1 MKISKR
7 WLIASTLGF
16 ATALPGCSWSGG
28 WLAGRKSDNAAPTA
42 VASRS
47 SWLPVTPQ
55 AQRGSGAGGIGSAV
69 NEALTVAPKVTPPDD
84 PISLASKPAHV
95 GAEVYV
101 QAASL
106 CEMKGNAE
114 AAWQQYRKAL
124 EAGPKDPATLA
135 AAAMFCDRQGKTD
148 DAFSLY
154 QLALA
159 AAPQDAKLHNNLAL
173 CCARHGKPDE
183 AIKQLSEAVRLQ
195 PENTLYRNNLAAVYL
210 EAGRTA
216 EALEQFT
223 AAHGDA
229 AANYNVGL
237 LLSRRGQTQL
247 AEEHLRRAVEL
258 DPQLAAAVEQLRNPT
273 LVAQRPAIAPAA
285 ASGIAPQPTPGPAAS
300 SPANTTA
307 SRDHAFAPARRPS
320 ASPPTRKSDA
330 DLTLEIEV
338 PPVGAAAPEKLPAV
352 E

>member
-16 ATALPGCSWSGG
+16 ATVLPGCSWSGG
-28 WLAGRKSDNAAPTA
+28 WLASRKSDSAPPTA

-55 AQRGSGAGGIGSAV
+55 AQRGAGGGGIGSAV

-148 DAFSLY
+148 DALSLY

-173 CCARHGKPDE
+173 
-183 AIKQLSEAVRLQ
+183 
-195 PENTLYRNNLAAVYL
+195 
-210 EAGRTA
+210 
-216 EALEQFT
+216 
-223 AAHGDA
+223 
-229 AANYNVGL
+229 
-237 LLSRRGQTQL
+237 
-247 AEEHLRRAVEL
+247 
-258 DPQLAAAVEQLRNPT
+258 
-273 LVAQRPAIAPAA
+273 
-285 ASGIAPQPTPGPAAS
+285 
-300 SPANTTA
+300 
-307 SRDHAFAPARRPS
+307 
-320 ASPPTRKSDA
+320 
-330 DLTLEIEV
+330 
-338 PPVGAAAPEKLPAV
+338 
-352 E
+352 